1 MVYRKS
7 RQGDMWHCCRN
18 CRFWPERR
26 GAYVERNSKPASGEL
41 CELAWLACAVV
52 TAPLWQPSTFGLDDF
67 DYEARPEC

>member
-41 CELAWLACAVV
+41 CERGLASMRRGDCTPVATIHVRA
-52 TAPLWQPSTFGLDDF
+52 G
-67 DYEARPEC
+67 